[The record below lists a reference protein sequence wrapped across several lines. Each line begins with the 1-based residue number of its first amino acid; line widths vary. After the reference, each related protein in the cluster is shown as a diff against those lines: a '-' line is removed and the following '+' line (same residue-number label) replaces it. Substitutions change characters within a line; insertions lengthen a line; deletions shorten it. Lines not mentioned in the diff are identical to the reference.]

1 MQLFSAFKSLIPE
14 FHAFSDDDQRY
25 NIGATWTAG
34 DGLKDYH
41 SLELR
46 YVHNSERLALQG
58 QPQPDGSWR
67 YEEPTGRVHTITAER
82 AKQFM
87 EQTQMHANIMCAMLD
102 KLQEEG
108 INSPLVDATANPA

>member
-1 MQLFSAFKSLIPE
+1 MQIFAAFKHLIPE
-14 FHAFSDDDQRY
+14 IHAFSDEEKRY
-25 NIGATWTAG
+25 HLGATWT
-34 DGLKDYH
+34 DQNGLRDMH
-41 SLELR
+41 NLELR

-67 YEEPTGRVHTITAER
+67 YEEPNGSVHTITAER

-87 EQTQMHANIMCAMLD
+87 EQTQLHANIMCAMLD
-102 KLQEEG
+102 KLQDEG